1 MMIIDAK
8 GLIGGRL
15 STKVAKS
22 LINGESVV
30 VLNAEETIMTGNRDS
45 IIEKFSIRINAA
57 VKSNPHF
64 GPKYARIP
72 DRMFRRMVRNMLP
85 TTKRAKERLIKK
97 LSVYN
102 TVPKEMEKE
111 KAITFEMFKCNE
123 RHSYMTF
130 KEIALELG
138 GRW

>member
-1 MMIIDAK
+1 MVIDAK
-8 GLIGGRL
+8 GLVAGRIA
-15 STKVAKS
+15 TKVAKS
-22 LINGESVV
+22 LINGESVI
-30 VLNAEETIMTGNRDS
+30 VLNAQDAVMTGTRNS
-45 IIEKFSIRINAA
+45 IIEKFKRRVDAA
-57 VKSNPHF
+57 VKSNPHY

-102 TVPKEMEKE
+102 SVPAELAKE
-111 KAITFEMFKCNE
+111 KAVTFEMFKCNE
-123 RHSYMTF
+123 RHAFMTF

>member
-1 MMIIDAK
+1 MIIDAK
-8 GLIGGRL
+8 GLVAGRL

-22 LINGESVV
+22 LINGESVI
-30 VLNAEETIMTGNRDS
+30 VLNAEEAVMTGNRTS
-45 IIEKFSIRINAA
+45 IIEKFKTRVDAA
-57 VKSNPHF
+57 VKSNPHY
-64 GPKYARIP
+64 GPKYSRIP

-85 TTKRAKERLIKK
+85 TKKRAKERLIKK

-102 TVPKEMEKE
+102 SVPKELAKE
-111 KAITFEMFKCNE
+111 KAQTFETFKCNE
-123 RHSYMTF
+123 RHGYMTF